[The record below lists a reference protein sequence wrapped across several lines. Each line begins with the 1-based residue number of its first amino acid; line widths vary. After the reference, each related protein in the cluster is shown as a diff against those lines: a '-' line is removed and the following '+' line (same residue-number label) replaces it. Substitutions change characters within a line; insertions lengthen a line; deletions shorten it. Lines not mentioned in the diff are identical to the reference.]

1 MPPVFARVMRRNAA
15 VRLVGRT
22 QPIADAGLGENVLRL
37 FGIGFDLLPQLA
49 HIDPQILRV
58 GQIVP

>member
-1 MPPVFARVMRRNAA
+1 MR
-15 VRLVGRT
+15 LIGRA

-49 HIDPQILRV
+49 HIDPQILGV